1 MNVSANIRYVRSIIS
16 ANDTTPKIALGIK
29 ILQSC
34 MKVWFEK
41 QTFKEYNFEMLEVR
55 SIFLVPFKIPNLL
68 KKTQV
73 ISPIIQKSRK
83 SLFMKLYF

>member
-1 MNVSANIRYVRSIIS
+1 
-16 ANDTTPKIALGIK
+16 
-29 ILQSC
+29 

>member
-1 MNVSANIRYVRSIIS
+1 
-16 ANDTTPKIALGIK
+16 
-29 ILQSC
+29 

-83 SLFMKLYF
+83 SLFIKPAAFNYKNERD